1 MSIQVAD
8 ETLTVVIVDPV
19 LVAAGKDAL
28 AAVNATAQPGQ
39 GDQAGGAGG
48 ARAGDSATTS
58 VIRGDHPAAASLA
71 AVWRELRDSLAKIA
85 GSGSSSAAA

>member
-1 MSIQVAD
+1 MSLQVAD

-28 AAVNATAQPGQ
+28 KAVNENA
-39 GDQAGGAGG
+39 G
-48 ARAGDSATTS
+48 ARPTRRRHRRRRAAGESATTS

-71 AVWRELRDSLAKIA
+71 DVWRELRDSLAKIA
-85 GSGSSSAAA
+85 DGGSSSAAA